1 MKRKIRYNKKQEKEE
16 NNYAKAVSGFFKEHR
31 AIDGKYS

>member
-16 NNYAKAVSGFFKEHR
+16 NNYAKVVSGFFKEYW
-31 AIDGKYS
+31 IVD

>member
-16 NNYAKAVSGFFKEHR
+16 NNYTKAVSGFFKEHW
-31 AIDGKYS
+31 DVNGKYT

>member
-16 NNYAKAVSGFFKEHR
+16 NNYAKAVSEFFEEYW
-31 AIDGKYS
+31 AIDGKYT